1 VYYEPLS
8 VAQSESLGAFDYI
21 IVGAGSAGCVLA
33 NRLSAD
39 PSKRVLLLEAGGR
52 DNYLWIHIPIGYYF
66 CFGNPRTDWMFRTEP
81 IEGLKSRSLAYPRGR
96 VLGGSSSI
104 NAMVYVRGQAA
115 DYNHWRDLGNV
126 GWGWDDV
133 LPYYRKSEDYFR
145 GGNAYHG
152 SKGELRVEPLRITLP
167 IMDAVRAAAVQ
178 AGMPA
183 IDDINTG
190 SNEGSGYFELTQ
202 RGGFRCSSSKAF
214 LKPAM
219 KRVNLAVLT
228 HVHVNRVLLD
238 GRRAVGVEFIRG
250 GSKVRAMAS
259 GEVILSAGAI
269 GSPHILQLS
278 GIGPGE
284 HLKSKGV
291 DVNHH
296 LPGVGE
302 GLQDHLALRTMY
314 RVKKGTLNEQ
324 VNSLFGKAKMG
335 LQYALFRRGP
345 LTMPPA
351 LVTGFTRSDAREAH
365 PNLQFIAY
373 PLSVDTVGT
382 PPHPFP
388 GMTLS
393 VCNLRPESRGVVR
406 LKSND
411 PKAAPSIQPNY
422 LSTER
427 DRTVAAESIRLSRRI
442 ARAPALV
449 GYAPEE
455 FRPGP
460 KVQSEQELIDAA
472 SEIGSTVFHPTSTCK
487 MGRDEMAVV
496 DERLRVR
503 GLQNL
508 RVVDA
513 SIMPTITSGNT
524 NAPVIMIAEKAADMV
539 LEDHRR

>member
-1 VYYEPLS
+1 MHYDPLS
-8 VAQSESLGAFDYI
+8 MAQSESIGTFDYI

-39 PSKRVLLLEAGGR
+39 PSKKVLLLEAGGP

-81 IEGLKSRSLAYPRGR
+81 IDGLKSRSLAYPRGR

-115 DYNHWRDLGNV
+115 DYDHWRRLGNV

-145 GGNAYHG
+145 GDSAHHG
-152 SKGELRVEPLRITLP
+152 AKGELRVEPLRIALP

-202 RGGFRCSSSKAF
+202 RGGFRCSTAKAF
-214 LKPAM
+214 LKPV
-219 KRVNLAVLT
+219 RHRSNLTVLT
-228 HVHVNRVLLD
+228 NVHVNRVLLED
-238 GRRAVGVEFIRG
+238 RRATGVEFLRDG
-250 GSKVRAMAS
+250 TKAHATAL
-259 GEVILSAGAI
+259 GEVILAAGAI

-284 HLKSKGV
+284 HLKANGV
-291 DVNHH
+291 DVKHH
-296 LPGVGE
+296 LAGVGE

-324 VNSLFGKAKMG
+324 VNSMFGKAKMA
-335 LQYALFRRGP
+335 LQYALFQRGP

-351 LVTGFTRSDAREAH
+351 LVTGFIRSDSQEAH

-393 VCNLRPESRGVVR
+393 VCNVRPESRGFVR

-411 PKAAPSIQPNY
+411 PTAAPSIQPNY

-427 DRTVAAESIRLSRRI
+427 DRVVAAESIRLSRRI
-442 ARAPALV
+442 AQAQALAD
-449 GYAPEE
+449 YAPQE
-455 FRPGP
+455 FRPGLQ
-460 KVQSEQELIDAA
+460 VQTEQELINAA
-472 SEIGSTVFHPTSTCK
+472 SEIGSTVFHPTGTCK
-487 MGRDEMAVV
+487 MGRDGLAVV
-496 DERLRVR
+496 DERLRVH
-503 GLQNL
+503 GLQHL

-524 NAPVIMIAEKAADMV
+524 NAPVIMIAEKAADLV
-539 LEDHRR
+539 LEDHR

>member
-1 VYYEPLS
+1 MALEPIGS
-8 VAQSESLGAFDYI
+8 FDYI

-39 PSKRVLLLEAGGR
+39 PGKKVLLLEAGGP
-52 DNYLWIHIPIGYYF
+52 DDYFWIHIPIGYYF
-66 CFGNPRTDWMFRTEP
+66 CFGNPRTDWMFRTDP
-81 IEGLKSRSLAYPRGR
+81 IDGLKSRSLAYPRGR

-115 DYNHWRDLGNV
+115 DYDHWRELGNV
-126 GWGWDDV
+126 GWGWKDV
-133 LPYYRKSEDYFR
+133 LPYYLKSESHFR
-145 GGNAYHG
+145 GHSAHHG
-152 SKGELRVEPLRITLP
+152 SRGELRVEPLRIKLP
-167 IMDAVRAAAVQ
+167 IMDAVRAAAVE

-183 IDDINTG
+183 LDDINTG

-202 RGGFRCSSSKAF
+202 RGGVRCSTATAF
-214 LKPAM
+214 LKPV
-219 KRVNLAVLT
+219 RGRPNLTVLT
-228 HVHVNRVLLD
+228 HVHVSRVLLE
-238 GRRAVGVEFIRG
+238 GRRAVGVEMLRDG
-250 GSKVRAMAS
+250 VPAEAKAKC
-259 GEVILSAGAI
+259 EVILAAGAI

-278 GIGPGE
+278 GIGHGE
-284 HLKSKGV
+284 HLREHGV
-291 DVNHH
+291 EVKHH

-314 RVKKGTLNEQ
+314 RVRKGTLNEQ
-324 VNSLFGKAKMG
+324 VNSWFGKAKMG

-351 LVTGFTRSDAREAH
+351 LVTGFARSDAQAATA
-365 PNLQFIAY
+365 NLQFIAY

-382 PPHPFP
+382 PPHAFP

-393 VCNLRPESRGVVR
+393 VCNVRPESRGYVR
-406 LKSND
+406 LKSKD
-411 PKAAPSIQPNY
+411 PKAAPAIQPNY

-427 DRTVAAESIRLSRRI
+427 DRAVAAESIRLSRRI
-442 ARAPALV
+442 ARARALSA
-449 GYAPEE
+449 YAPEE

-460 KVQSEQELIDAA
+460 AVQSERELIEAA
-472 SEIGSTVFHPTSTCK
+472 SEIGSTVFHPAGTCK
-487 MGRDEMAVV
+487 MGLDELAVV

-503 GLQNL
+503 GMQGL

-524 NAPVIMIAEKAADMV
+524 NAPVIMIAEKASDLV
-539 LEDHRR
+539 LEEQP

>member
-1 VYYEPLS
+1 MAP
-8 VAQSESLGAFDYI
+8 SESIGTFDYI

-39 PSKRVLLLEAGGR
+39 PSKKVLLLEAGGP
-52 DNYLWIHIPIGYYF
+52 DNYVWIHIPIGYYF

-115 DYNHWRDLGNV
+115 DYDHWRRLGNV
-126 GWGWDDV
+126 GWAWDDV
-133 LPYYRKSEDYFR
+133 LPYFRKSESYFR
-145 GGNAYHG
+145 GGSDHHG
-152 SKGELRVEPLRITLP
+152 SDGELRVEPLRISLP

-202 RGGFRCSSSKAF
+202 RGGFRCSTAKAF
-214 LKPAM
+214 LKPA
-219 KRVNLAVLT
+219 RERANLTVMT
-228 HVHVNRVLLD
+228 GVHVSRVLLD
-238 GRRAVGVEFIRG
+238 GLRATGVEVLRG
-250 GSKVRAMAS
+250 GVKAEATAR
-259 GEVILSAGAI
+259 GEVILAAGAI

-284 HLKSKGV
+284 HLRANGV
-291 DVNHH
+291 DVKHH

-324 VNSLFGKAKMG
+324 VNSLFGKAKMA

-351 LVTGFTRSDAREAH
+351 LVTGFARSDSQEAS

-388 GMTLS
+388 GITLS
-393 VCNLRPESRGVVR
+393 VCNVRPESRGFVR
-406 LKSND
+406 LKSRD
-411 PKAAPSIQPNY
+411 PKVAPAIQPNY
-422 LSTER
+422 LSTAR

-442 ARAPALV
+442 AGAAAMAT
-449 GYAPEE
+449 YAPEE

-460 KVQSEQELIDAA
+460 KVQSEQELINAA
-472 SEIGSTVFHPTSTCK
+472 AEVGSTVFHPTGTCK
-487 MGRDEMAVV
+487 MGRDELAVV

-524 NAPVIMIAEKAADMV
+524 NAPVIMIAERAADLV
-539 LEDHRR
+539 LEDHR